1 MTGERLDIDVLVV
14 GGGLAGLAMTARM
27 AVAGYSALCVEAGQ
41 RPTDETAERDKRTT
55 AVLMPGVETLR
66 KTGAWDE
73 IGAGAQPMVGLR
85 ILDCGGKTPDA
96 REDVLFDAT
105 ELGDGPFG
113 WNVENGKGRLALAN
127 RIDALRNATLI
138 CEASVERSLV
148 RRDGIIATLSTGQTV
163 HARLLVGA
171 DGRRS
176 TVREAAGIGHRDWS
190 FGQKI
195 IACRITHSAAHE
207 GISTEMHHVGGPLTF
222 APLPGNASGV
232 VWMNPDAEAERLIA
246 LEDAAFMG
254 ALQERSQGT
263 VGTITAVEN
272 RATWNSGITVT
283 KALTAPRTALIAEA
297 AHAFPPIG
305 AQGFNTSLRDVETLA
320 AITEESDD
328 PGADAVLSK
337 YARQRMP
344 DILARTAGV
353 DLLNRSVLS
362 SMPFIRDLRRMGLS
376 TLGKTAPLKR
386 FAMRVGMGG

>member
-1 MTGERLDIDVLVV
+1 MSDRLDVDILVV

-27 AVAGYSALCVEAGQ
+27 AVAGYSALCVEAGP
-41 RPTDETAERDKRTT
+41 RPSADTAERDKRTT

-66 KTGAWDE
+66 KTGAWDD
-73 IGAGAQPMVGLR
+73 IGADAQPMMGLR
-85 ILDCGGKTPDA
+85 ILDCGGKTPDV
-96 REDVLFDAT
+96 REDVLFDAA

-113 WNVENGKGRLALAN
+113 WNVENGKGRVALAD
-127 RIDALRNATLI
+127 RIDALKNATLI
-138 CEASVERSLV
+138 CDAKMQRSVS

-163 HARLLVGA
+163 RARLLIGA

-176 TVREAAGIGHRDWS
+176 AVRAMAGIGYRDWE
-190 FGQKI
+190 FGQTI
-195 IACRITHSAAHE
+195 IACRVTHSGAHE

-222 APLPGNASGV
+222 APLPGKASGV
-232 VWMNPDAEAERLIA
+232 VWMNPDDEAQRLIA
-246 LEDAAFMG
+246 LDDEAFRD
-254 ALQERSQGT
+254 ALQERSQGA
-263 VGTITAVEN
+263 VGEIETVEN
-272 RATWNSGITVT
+272 RATWNSSITVA

-320 AITEESDD
+320 AIAEEAED
-328 PGADAVLSK
+328 PGAEAVLTK

-362 SMPFIRDLRRMGLS
+362 AVPLVRDVRRMGLS
-376 TLGKTAPLKR
+376 ALGKTQPLKR
-386 FAMRVGMGG
+386 MAMRVGMGG